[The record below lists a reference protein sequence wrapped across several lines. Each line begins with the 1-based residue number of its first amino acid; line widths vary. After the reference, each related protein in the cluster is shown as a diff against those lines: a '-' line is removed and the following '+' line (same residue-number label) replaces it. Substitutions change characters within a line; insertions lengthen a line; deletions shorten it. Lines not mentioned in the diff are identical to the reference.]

1 MSTLGSELGK
11 AKTLLDNADAQPACG
26 RFVYALV
33 QRAGGCRGPAI
44 TSKSSAYSAAVLA
57 FRVCASLLKQS
68 QLVKIRA
75 RRLKLL

>member
-44 TSKSSAYSAAVLA
+44 SKSSAYSAAVLA